1 MNKKGKTVVF
11 MILATILNLIL
22 LGVFFLLLFLILFGL
37 IPSLIPSVMEISA
50 MSFVLPLLWFG
61 GSIFLSFFVYSK
73 IIKWVSAKYD
83 LEDKLDP
90 IITPKRNRRV
100 RGE

>member
-1 MNKKGKTVVF
+1 MNKKGKTIVF

-22 LGVFFLLLFLILFGL
+22 LAVFFILLFLILFGL
-37 IPSLIPSVMEISA
+37 IPTLIPSVMEIAA
-50 MSFVLPLLWFG
+50 MSFVLPLLWFA
-61 GSIFLSFFVYSK
+61 GSVFLSFFVYSRL
-73 IIKWVSAKYD
+73 IRWVSNKYN

-90 IITPKRNRRV
+90 IFTPKKNRRP